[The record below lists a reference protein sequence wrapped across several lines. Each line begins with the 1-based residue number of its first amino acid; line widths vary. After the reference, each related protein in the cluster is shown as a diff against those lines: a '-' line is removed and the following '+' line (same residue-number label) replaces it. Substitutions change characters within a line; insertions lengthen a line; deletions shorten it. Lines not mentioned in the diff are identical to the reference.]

1 MFERARLRL
10 ALYYA
15 AALAVVL
22 LAIGV
27 SAYLVLRNQLDHEI
41 DESLAK
47 ALTDLRA
54 APVSVLTGTL
64 DGRLQ
69 RQGPDDRSGTADRQ
83 GRGRLPVENLPTDVF
98 YIATGEDG
106 TVLWNPR
113 NVLPAQ
119 FPLADLASA
128 SSAKE
133 ISRDVQGSDHR
144 YRLVVTAISSP
155 NQSAIRL
162 VIGRSLNARDYQ
174 LRVLTFVLGAGGVVG
189 VLLAAA
195 GGFWIAG
202 RALLPIRTA
211 LETQRRFVSD
221 ASHELRTPV
230 AVVKANA
237 ELVLR
242 HPAQTVEANI
252 GQVEAINEEAD
263 HMAKLV
269 GDLLTLARADEEQI
283 QIARE
288 RLNLDELLDAL
299 VRDMTALA
307 HIKGISLSARLASGE
322 IDADAQRMRQL
333 GAILVD
339 NALKFTPSGGSVAL
353 RSWRDGNRVAF
364 SVTDSGPGISE
375 ADQALIF
382 DRFYRGDKARSSGG
396 TGLGLAIAQWIVTAH
411 GGRIMVESKPGEGA
425 AFIVRL
431 PAAKRA

>member
-10 ALYYA
+10 AVYYA
-15 AALAVVL
+15 GALAAVL

-47 ALTDLRA
+47 AVTDLRA
-54 APVSVLTGTL
+54 APASVLTGTFE
-64 DGRLQ
+64 GRQ
-69 RQGPDDRSGTADRQ
+69 PRPGFDDRSASDDGQ
-83 GRGRLPVENLPTDVF
+83 GRGRPPVETLSTDVF
-98 YIATGEDG
+98 YIATGDDG

-113 NVLPAQ
+113 NVPPAQ
-119 FPLADLASA
+119 FPLAELAS
-128 SSAKE
+128 SSSQNE
-133 ISRDVQGSDHR
+133 IGRDVQGPEHH
-144 YRLVVTAISSP
+144 YRLVVTSVSSP
-155 NQSAIRL
+155 GRTAIRL
-162 VIGRSLNARDYQ
+162 VIGRSLDARDYQ
-174 LRVLTFVLGAGGVVG
+174 LRMLTLVLGIGGVVG

-242 HPAQTVEANI
+242 HTDQTVEANI
-252 GQVEAINEEAD
+252 DQVAAINEEAD

-283 QIARE
+283 QITRE
-288 RLNLDELLDAL
+288 RLNLDELLDGL

-307 HIKGISLSARLASGE
+307 DMKGIALSAQLASGE
-322 IDADAQRMRQL
+322 TDADAQRMRQL
-333 GAILVD
+333 GAILLD
-339 NALKFTPSGGSVAL
+339 NALKFTPLGGRVAV
-353 RSWRDGNRVAF
+353 RSWREGSRVAF
-364 SVTDSGPGISE
+364 SVADSGPGISE
-375 ADQALIF
+375 EDQELVF

-411 GGRIMVESKPGEGA
+411 GGRITVESKPGEGA
-425 AFIVRL
+425 TFIVRL